1 MNIFGDFYDKAYNF
15 KFSKKEAQV
24 QKSEDWS
31 AAILAGSSEKIQLEE
46 PVKMSFFWV
55 LSFVL
60 FILAAILV
68 SRLAYL
74 QIITG
79 QQHSLLASS
88 NRIRTN
94 EVPAPR
100 GAMYD
105 RNGVLLVRNDARFD
119 LVVIPSQMPSN
130 KDTRNK
136 SYQVLGS
143 ILSLP
148 AAEIQKRVEVK
159 GLRNSQPVVI
169 AENVTRDIALN
180 TEEQAARLTGF
191 SVEINPSREYLD
203 GGSLAPFLG
212 YTGRIS
218 QEEWQKHPQ
227 YRPIDNLGKTGLEQH
242 YETDLR
248 GEYGKEQV
256 EVDATG
262 TPVRYLAKQDPVPGN
277 NLVLSIDKA
286 LQDQMAAQ
294 LKAGVER
301 AGSKAGVA
309 VAVDPRN
316 GQVLAAVNY
325 PSYDG
330 NLFAKGISQDQY
342 NSLLND
348 PSKPLFNRVAS
359 GGYPIGSTI
368 KPFISTAALEEGVI
382 NASTTLNDS
391 GKLDVHNQYDPSI
404 VYTFK
409 GWEPGGL
416 GAVNV
421 VRALTWSSDIFYYM
435 VGGGFESFKGL
446 GATKLTNWYKRF
458 GFGLPTKTD
467 IGDQA
472 VGFVPTPEGKKKYS
486 TDPWFVGDT
495 YNISIGQGDIRITPL
510 QLAMATAAVAN
521 GGTLYEPHFAMA
533 VRNGTGD
540 IVRTIDPVV
549 QVAGVASPTALAIV
563 RSGMEGAVS
572 SGTACCKIK
581 TEVPVQVA
589 GKTGTAETS
598 SQGFDGKNP
607 ITKPHAWFT
616 SYAPANDPK
625 IVTVVL
631 VENSGEGAE
640 HAVPITKEILKWY
653 FSTPR
658 P

>member
-1 MNIFGDFYDKAYNF
+1 MNIFGEFYDRAIEF
-15 KFSKKEAQV
+15 RFSKKEQRV

-46 PVKMSFFWV
+46 PVRVSFFWV
-55 LSFVL
+55 MIALLLLIASVL
-60 FILAAILV
+60 V
-68 SRLAYL
+68 VRLGYL

-88 NRIRTN
+88 NRVRIS
-94 EVPAPR
+94 EIPAPR

-105 RNGVLLVRNDARFD
+105 RNGVLLVRNNARFD
-119 LVVIPSQMPSN
+119 IVVIPSQVSSN
-130 KDTRNK
+130 KDDRANA
-136 SYQVLGS
+136 YQILAGVLS
-143 ILSLP
+143 KQP
-148 AAEIQKRVEVK
+148 EEIQQIVEKK
-159 GLRNSQPVVI
+159 GLKNSQPVVI
-169 AENVTRDIALN
+169 AENVSRDVALN
-180 TEEQAARLTGF
+180 TEEAAARLNGF
-191 SVEINPSREYLD
+191 SVEVNPSREYLD
-203 GGSLAPFLG
+203 GGTLAPFLG

-218 QEEWQKHPQ
+218 QEEWAANPS
-227 YRPIDNLGKTGLEQH
+227 YRPIDTIGKTGLEKY
-242 YETDLR
+242 YEADLR
-248 GEYGKEQV
+248 GQYGKEQV

-262 TPVRYLAKQDPVPGN
+262 TPVRYLAKQDPVAGN
-277 NLVLSIDKA
+277 NLVLSIDKG
-286 LQDQMAAQ
+286 LQDQMAGQ
-294 LKAGVER
+294 LKAAVER
-301 AGSKAGVA
+301 AGSRGGAA

-330 NLFAKGISQDQY
+330 NLFAKGISQNDY
-342 NSLLND
+342 NALLND
-348 PSKPLFNRVAS
+348 PAKPLFNRVAS

-382 NASTTLNDS
+382 NPNTTLVDN
-391 GKLDVHNQYDPSI
+391 GKLDVKNQYDPNI

-435 VGGGFESFKGL
+435 VGGGFESFTGL
-446 GATKLTNWYKRF
+446 GPTKLTNWYKKF
-458 GFGLPTKTD
+458 GFGTSLKAD
-467 IGDQA
+467 IGDQSS
-472 VGFVPTPEGKKKYS
+472 GFVPTPDAKKKYS

-495 YNISIGQGDIRITPL
+495 YNISIGQGDIKVTPL

-521 GGTLYEPHFAMA
+521 GGTLYQPHFAMTVKDA
-533 VRNGTGD
+533 QGQV
-540 IVRTIDPVV
+540 VRTVDPVV
-549 QVAGVASPTALAIV
+549 QTANIASPATLAVV
-563 RSGMEGAVS
+563 RAGMEGAVA
-572 SGTACCKIK
+572 SGTACCSMKR
-581 TEVPVQVA
+581 EVPVPVA

-616 SYAPANDPK
+616 AYAPANDPK

-631 VENSGEGAE
+631 IENSGEGAE
-640 HAVPITKEILKWY
+640 FAVPTTKEILKWY

-658 P
+658 N